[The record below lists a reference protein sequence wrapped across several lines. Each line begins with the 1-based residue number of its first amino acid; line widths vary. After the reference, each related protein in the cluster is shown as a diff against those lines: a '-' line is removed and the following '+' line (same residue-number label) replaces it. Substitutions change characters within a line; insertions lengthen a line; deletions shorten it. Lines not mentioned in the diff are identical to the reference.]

1 MYFRIN
7 NGTETYLTTY
17 LQHLQKQQP
26 GEESDYENI
35 VVVNLVKTVRRNACS
50 SQFNFTLQKK
60 KNFASNEL
68 GNKLSYNTSNWR
80 KKGNLY
86 TGSNTA

>member
-50 SQFNFTLQKK
+50 S
-60 KNFASNEL
+60 
-68 GNKLSYNTSNWR
+68 
-80 KKGNLY
+80 
-86 TGSNTA
+86 